1 MSNVYKV
8 CYTVRN
14 EIRKIHV
21 FIGGRIPED
30 KSIDVNSLY
39 KLEPNSE
46 VFSGIFSPEETSYL
60 SSHPDIVLNFVPMD
74 IHPDDTIET
83 IKKKYVASSPDD
95 TPTYSGIYSYG
106 ITEIDLNSPVVYQQL
121 TQDGQIELT
130 KDRLVQFLLNIE
142 DIDVTEL
149 PDKEVYDYD
158 DIIALNL
165 ESREKWSVAEPLGQK
180 FLAVEK
186 TYPYTVDPFNAVEYD
201 SFLIQHSSD
210 LLTTTNQHLLM
221 QSPSLKNNTIFV
233 CHAVDVLRYAKE
245 AGLSEEAT
253 ISIYFPYLK
262 NADIMSL
269 SSYESQREVLATET
283 NGMVTDEAWRAN
295 VENVDL
301 FYDVANKV
309 PKDGLILEQGVTKM
323 KIELLPSFSFNLPL
337 DVVFKLVSANKNT
350 PLIKYNPAR
359 RQEKI
364 YRLYADQVSTNGTK
378 IPYLSKGTI
387 FKLMKVLA
395 KNKEV
400 AVYIQPDDQTIA
412 PLVVGFFDDGHVEIS
427 IDNPNPLNKDS
438 LEDMIRQVCNP
449 VIGKVSEYLIQS
461 GYSMPSFT
469 GLDADNVTISN
480 TEIVIKVSQ
489 SKKLKLESI
498 IGCLSSVF
506 NVISSDTTKGA
517 ELRFKRVANYNEMDS
532 QEAYIVEAL
541 NAGARDLDVIKGLQ
555 DNFRIKKEA
564 DARKKL
570 VDFVSRQQ
578 VVQQAFKNRRV
589 KIKNNPG
596 FLTIMVRE
604 RFEANLII
612 SVSGIDNVGYL
623 KTIPVYV
630 NGLMGITQRPSETG
644 VPEEYVE
651 RLCKGKVVQ
660 EEKKKEDLVAQAE
673 EPTQVQAIVFN
684 QPVDEPDANMQQGM
698 LGMLLGDSD
707 SESESESEDEES
719 DQGGGADTPDGDEI
733 VRDITGMSLSNPNP
747 ISERLMARQPALFL
761 TSVPPGYKSYSRSC
775 QSNLR
780 RQPVILSEAEK
791 EKADKEHPGSYEN
804 AISYQ
809 SEPGGERYYYVCPR
823 YWSLK
828 DNMPLTQADVDSGK
842 YGSLIPLDA
851 DVVPPGGGVYQL
863 DSSYFR
869 DADGNYV
876 GTHPGFM
883 KPEKHP
889 DGKCIPCCYKS
900 WVPGKQEKM
909 REKCEVGTR
918 AKAPVVNDEEP
929 QAAAEPAATKKKKL
943 KVKAKADDKFDEY
956 VKGPEK
962 FPLEQGRIGYLP
974 IVLQRFLNTDNKTC
988 QISSK
993 NTNIKKNTPCL
1004 VRLGVEKDTKQ
1015 SFLCAVATL
1024 YADLLPKKVVPT
1036 LAEMKVAILDA
1047 LDIDRFMTLQNGNL
1061 TDTFDDGSEVDVGKY
1076 ADSEIYK
1083 SMNIQDP
1090 SQLAVLKKIC
1100 RSYNNYRNFINSND
1114 VEIDYKYLWDLVCDD
1129 NPGLFPKGLNLVILE
1144 SLEDDITGN
1153 VNVICPSNHY
1163 AKTLFDVNKMTSI
1176 LIKKDGLYEP
1186 IISYEDTGKT
1196 YAISRRFSLKYK
1208 DLLPSL
1214 RITLETIKSS
1224 MNEKCLPLPSR
1235 PTVYKFATNISLE
1248 RILYLAKLKKY
1259 NVINQMMNY
1268 SGKIIA
1274 ILVEK
1279 RGVRCIVPCF
1289 PSAPVVGDAPYKWI
1303 DEYSAST
1310 YQETKDFL
1318 TQFSK
1323 DTKGEV
1329 PVAPSVKVLEDG
1341 LISGIITQSNQFVP
1355 IEPPVQDTFGDD
1367 LVALDDSNYVSVNK
1381 EILTSDEV
1389 DTERI
1394 DYMKK
1399 IKLETGF
1406 FNTFR
1411 NMIRML
1417 LGQYEHKKARSS
1429 IESIVNDQSLTYYSK
1444 LRQVNAKLRSL
1455 LERYVRFTDLDMDI
1469 VGQIQTVTNCHILE
1483 GDKCSEKPYCLTTDE
1498 KCVMLIP
1505 RVNLISGIDNEEMYY
1520 GRLSDEIVRY
1530 SRIRSFIFEPRA
1542 FLAFSDLKYNLGD
1555 DEIILLQSLLTQ
1567 DYFDD
1572 LVPRTENRYVRYNTY
1587 DTAEPLEGQVYND
1600 VVNAS
1605 KVNKGQDTTKC
1616 AKPKISSVA
1625 GKWAKAFPDG
1635 SKELVFPDSPA
1646 SCTFEIVQTLLQV
1659 MKLPSLTQNQI
1670 REILGEEYNEIAEGY
1685 LAEILGLF
1693 RTEGKSLIAKQIELG
1708 QLSIIDAVMLNTYY
1722 LTTIDLWVLA
1732 RKFDIPLVLYSATKF
1747 PETGTPIIV
1756 TNARDGDDFYFVKVP
1771 GVKVGTAP
1779 SYRLLV
1785 NGTNPLINL
1794 EDVSMKVTIDVES
1807 QRAPED
1813 PLVTFMTNYKAP
1825 VKKKLKVVKK
1835 ISQPSVPKN
1844 SKPKAA
1850 PAKKLKRKLK
1860 LKA

>member
-1 MSNVYKV
+1 M
-8 CYTVRN
+8 
-14 EIRKIHV
+14 
-21 FIGGRIPED
+21 
-30 KSIDVNSLY
+30 
-39 KLEPNSE
+39 
-46 VFSGIFSPEETSYL
+46 
-60 SSHPDIVLNFVPMD
+60 
-74 IHPDDTIET
+74 
-83 IKKKYVASSPDD
+83 
-95 TPTYSGIYSYG
+95 
-106 ITEIDLNSPVVYQQL
+106 
-121 TQDGQIELT
+121 
-130 KDRLVQFLLNIE
+130 
-142 DIDVTEL
+142 
-149 PDKEVYDYD
+149 
-158 DIIALNL
+158 
-165 ESREKWSVAEPLGQK
+165 
-180 FLAVEK
+180 
-186 TYPYTVDPFNAVEYD
+186 
-201 SFLIQHSSD
+201 
-210 LLTTTNQHLLM
+210 
-221 QSPSLKNNTIFV
+221 
-233 CHAVDVLRYAKE
+233 
-245 AGLSEEAT
+245 
-253 ISIYFPYLK
+253 
-262 NADIMSL
+262 
-269 SSYESQREVLATET
+269 
-283 NGMVTDEAWRAN
+283 
-295 VENVDL
+295 
-301 FYDVANKV
+301 
-309 PKDGLILEQGVTKM
+309 
-323 KIELLPSFSFNLPL
+323 
-337 DVVFKLVSANKNT
+337 
-350 PLIKYNPAR
+350 
-359 RQEKI
+359 
-364 YRLYADQVSTNGTK
+364 
-378 IPYLSKGTI
+378 
-387 FKLMKVLA
+387 
-395 KNKEV
+395 
-400 AVYIQPDDQTIA
+400 
-412 PLVVGFFDDGHVEIS
+412 
-427 IDNPNPLNKDS
+427 
-438 LEDMIRQVCNP
+438 
-449 VIGKVSEYLIQS
+449 
-461 GYSMPSFT
+461 
-469 GLDADNVTISN
+469 
-480 TEIVIKVSQ
+480 
-489 SKKLKLESI
+489 
-498 IGCLSSVF
+498 
-506 NVISSDTTKGA
+506 
-517 ELRFKRVANYNEMDS
+517 
-532 QEAYIVEAL
+532 
-541 NAGARDLDVIKGLQ
+541 
-555 DNFRIKKEA
+555 
-564 DARKKL
+564 
-570 VDFVSRQQ
+570 
-578 VVQQAFKNRRV
+578 
-589 KIKNNPG
+589 
-596 FLTIMVRE
+596 
-604 RFEANLII
+604 
-612 SVSGIDNVGYL
+612 
-623 KTIPVYV
+623 
-630 NGLMGITQRPSETG
+630 
-644 VPEEYVE
+644 
-651 RLCKGKVVQ
+651 
-660 EEKKKEDLVAQAE
+660 
-673 EPTQVQAIVFN
+673 
-684 QPVDEPDANMQQGM
+684 
-698 LGMLLGDSD
+698 
-707 SESESESEDEES
+707 
-719 DQGGGADTPDGDEI
+719 
-733 VRDITGMSLSNPNP
+733 
-747 ISERLMARQPALFL
+747 
-761 TSVPPGYKSYSRSC
+761 
-775 QSNLR
+775 
-780 RQPVILSEAEK
+780 
-791 EKADKEHPGSYEN
+791 
-804 AISYQ
+804 
-809 SEPGGERYYYVCPR
+809 
-823 YWSLK
+823 
-828 DNMPLTQADVDSGK
+828 
-842 YGSLIPLDA
+842 
-851 DVVPPGGGVYQL
+851 
-863 DSSYFR
+863 
-869 DADGNYV
+869 
-876 GTHPGFM
+876 
-883 KPEKHP
+883 
-889 DGKCIPCCYKS
+889 
-900 WVPGKQEKM
+900 
-909 REKCEVGTR
+909 
-918 AKAPVVNDEEP
+918 
-929 QAAAEPAATKKKKL
+929 
-943 KVKAKADDKFDEY
+943 
-956 VKGPEK
+956 
-962 FPLEQGRIGYLP
+962 
-974 IVLQRFLNTDNKTC
+974 
-988 QISSK
+988 
-993 NTNIKKNTPCL
+993 KKNTPCL

-1289 PSAPVVGDAPYKWI
+1289 PSAPVIGDAPYKWI